1 MFATVAPGFA
11 WPGLSWPSLS
21 WPGLSWLEAITPA
34 FLTPLDVLAV
44 GYFVLVWVIYDLVAG
59 SKGYVA
65 RSLTGA
71 VQEQRVAWMRNM
83 ARRENRVLDQ
93 VLLTSLSQGSA
104 FFASTSAIAIGGLAA
119 MMGSGDKVQTVMERL
134 PMAAQATGGL
144 FDVKLML
151 IMAIFVFA
159 FFKFAW
165 AFRLSHYTAIMIGA
179 TPLLN
184 NADPNGIAEP
194 GDPSLPFCDAHAVLT
209 ARIAGL
215 SAEHSNGG
223 VRAFYYAI
231 AAATWIYHPVALIA
245 ATTWVLVILTRRDFF
260 SRSRALLSLA
270 GRISQQSGVQQSGN
284 KS

>member
-1 MFATVAPGFA
+1 LAAQQSAGALA
-11 WPGLSWPSLS
+11 WM
-21 WPGLSWLEAITPA
+21 ERVTPA
-34 FLTPLDVLAV
+34 FLTPLDILAV
-44 GYFVLVWVIYDLVAG
+44 AYFIGLWVIYDLVAG

-83 ARRENRVLDQ
+83 ARRDNRVLDQ

-119 MMGSGDKVQTVMERL
+119 LMGSGDKVQVIMERL
-134 PMAAQATGGL
+134 PYAAQTTGAL
-144 FDVKLML
+144 FDVKLLLIML
-151 IMAIFVFA
+151 IFVYA

-179 TPLLN
+179 TPLLT
-184 NADPNGIAEP
+184 
-194 GDPSLPFCDAHAVLT
+194 DAHDTGVAQPTDPVLPHCDEHALLT

-231 AAATWIYHPVALIA
+231 AGASWFYHPVALIA
-245 ATTWVLVILTRRDFF
+245 ATTWVMIILARRDFF
-260 SRSRALLSLA
+260 SRSRSLLSAA
-270 GRISQQSGVQQSGN
+270 GKLSQQSGT
-284 KS
+284 KA